1 MVLDS
6 KLDLLRFHFQIKHVS
21 DWCKVSPAQIL
32 AHPGIGEAT
41 LNFIRHMLATD
52 DLTLLDDQTPGF
64 WLSHIKKTQLGAY
77 QLGRDEQSVLCPFT
91 ILIDSQEKI
100 PFTFQDMVKETRD
113 GAQPIIVPTKRQ
125 SLGPSHGDYSIE
137 GHEGHVHIDRK
148 AVNDCIGT
156 VLGWGDRRENFVE
169 TLQYLGG
176 CEVSAIV
183 VEGSFGACIK
193 EARET
198 KGKTAAENKRI
209 FHRQVLAW
217 QQDFAVPWIFCDTT
231 RFAEKTTF
239 QILRRYFKNFIEREK
254 AKR

>member
-21 DWCKVSPAQIL
+21 DWCKIRPDEIL
-32 AHPGIGEAT
+32 AQPDVGEAT
-41 LNFIRHMLATD
+41 LNHLRYLLAGQG
-52 DLTLLDDQTPGF
+52 LTLHNDQTPSF
-64 WLSHIKKTQLGAY
+64 WQSRLIKSQLGAFVY
-77 QLGRDEQSVLCPFT
+77 SDADRSVMCPFT
-91 ILIDSQEKI
+91 VLIDAQEKI
-100 PFTFQDMVKETRD
+100 PFTFQGLTADSKDDSR
-113 GAQPIIVPTKRQ
+113 PIIVPTKRQ

-148 AVNDCIGT
+148 SIEDCIGT
-156 VLGWGDRRENFVE
+156 VLGWGDRREQFQR

-183 VEGSFGACIK
+183 VEGSFGAC
-193 EARET
+193 AAACTET
-198 KGKTAAENKRI
+198 KGKTKQENQRV

-217 QQDFAVPWIFCDTT
+217 QQDYAVPWVFCDTV

-239 QILRRYFKNFIEREK
+239 QILRRYHKNFIEREK

>member
-6 KLDLLRFHFQIKHVS
+6 KLNLLRFHFQIKS
-21 DWCKVSPAQIL
+21 PEDWCRIRPEEIL
-32 AHPGIGEAT
+32 AHPDIGEAT
-41 LNFIRHMLATD
+41 LNHIRYLLAGQG
-52 DLTLLDDQTPGF
+52 LTLHNDQTPSF
-64 WLSHIKKTQLGAY
+64 WQSRLIKSQLGAFVY
-77 QLGRDEQSVLCPFT
+77 SDADRSVMCPFT
-91 ILIDSQEKI
+91 VLIDAQEKI
-100 PFTFQDMVKETRD
+100 PFTFQGLTADSKDDSR
-113 GAQPIIVPTKRQ
+113 PIIVPTKRQ

-137 GHEGHVHIDRK
+137 GHEGRVHIDRK
-148 AVNDCIGT
+148 AVNDCIST
-156 VLGWGDRRENFVE
+156 VLGWSDRRENFVE

-198 KGKTAAENKRI
+198 KGKTQAENRRI

>member
-6 KLDLLRFHFQIKHVS
+6 KLNLLRFYFQIKEPA
-21 DWCKVSPAQIL
+21 DWSRIRPAEVL
-32 AHPGIGEAT
+32 AQPDIGEAT
-41 LNFIRHMLATD
+41 LNHLRYLLAGQG
-52 DLTLLDDQTPGF
+52 LTLLDDQTPSY
-64 WLSHIKKTQLGAY
+64 WQSRLIKSRLGAFV
-77 QLGRDEQSVLCPFT
+77 LSDADRSVMCPFT
-91 ILIDSQEKI
+91 ILIDSQEKL
-100 PFTFQDMVKETRD
+100 PFTFAGLTADSKDDSR
-113 GAQPIIVPTKRQ
+113 PIIVPTKRQ
-125 SLGPSHGDYSIE
+125 SLGPSHGDYSID
-137 GHEGHVHIDRK
+137 GHEGQVHIDRK
-148 AVNDCIGT
+148 SVDDCIGT
-156 VLGWGDRRENFVE
+156 VLGWGDRRDQFQR

-176 CEVSAIV
+176 CQVSAIV

-193 EARET
+193 ECRET
-198 KGKTAAENKRI
+198 KGKTKAENQRT